1 MDVIYGDPITME
13 VRARNSNVM
22 LGGPKN
28 LGRRLGAAA
37 LFNFAPDLIQ
47 TKTAPVARNFTHHEI
62 IASCSLSLVQEF
74 GRDSISLC
82 QGFFSLLFA
91 NQQLFDCRD
100 NFGGGKMF
108 HSFKTEVKDDIFIH
122 NLAR

>member
-1 MDVIYGDPITME
+1 ME

-28 LGRRLGAAA
+28 LGGAAA

-62 IASCSLSLVQEF
+62 IAPCSLF
-74 GRDSISLC
+74 GSGI
-82 QGFFSLLFA
+82 QTGFLLFITEILSSFVCQSGPRF
-91 NQQLFDCRD
+91 NTRLDYPLNNPTKYPSDHPTKGLF
-100 NFGGGKMF
+100 
-108 HSFKTEVKDDIFIH
+108 SP
-122 NLAR
+122 

>member
-1 MDVIYGDPITME
+1 ME

-62 IASCSLSLVQEF
+62 IASRSLSLF
-74 GRDSISLC
+74 GSGI
-82 QGFFSLLFA
+82 QTGFLLFI
-91 NQQLFDCRD
+91 QGILS
-100 NFGGGKMF
+100 
-108 HSFKTEVKDDIFIH
+108 SFVCQSAIV
-122 NLAR
+122 